1 MCGDADMASA
11 LSAGS
16 VPAFYREIYQ
26 IVCPNQEE
34 RIERDMFVKIL
45 VKSSLPKQSLSQI
58 WEAVDPRQDGFVTRD
73 GLYKAL
79 ALTALAQQGKSISD
93 KALEMFVDAELPKPS
108 LGDLSDL
115 KTLSV
120 RHRREHNPNV
130 LGYNYDELVTLDKVD
145 VELVP
150 EKKGII
156 LKHNEYHVSSRR
168 HNCTVNRRYN
178 DFVAFHD
185 LLLLRFPYRL
195 IPTLPPKK
203 LMGGSKEFIEARKRA
218 LKRFL
223 TLVAR
228 HPVLCEDKI
237 VNFFLTVKGSDI
249 GQKMKDQFKS
259 MPDEFMSSP
268 LASKAKELVPMDT
281 QASFQSSRLQ
291 IQAIQNSVEKLKDV
305 ADRMTARA
313 LSFSSDMLQCAKE
326 LTALSN
332 EPHPTTVWASGND
345 NSWGNLKHGFSG
357 VTPYYTKLSEAGAS
371 WFKREDCGAVEYL
384 ALFLDLTIS
393 YKDLCDRHEKGV
405 LKDHQNSLH
414 KMQQIK
420 KRQIAAQ
427 AKGQEYQVDQLE
439 SKIVEQET
447 DISNMENRNFYSLHC
462 LQLETQ
468 LVHANMKILA
478 IALQEMVASQIV
490 AHKELG
496 VVWNELEPHVDGL
509 LPSSSPVSS
518 PRGSPPLK

>member
-1 MCGDADMASA
+1 MATA
-11 LSAGS
+11 LSFGS
-16 VPAFYREIYQ
+16 VPSFYREVYQ

-45 VKSSLPKQSLSQI
+45 MKSSLPKQSLSQI
-58 WEAVDPRQDGFVTRD
+58 WEAVDPRQDGYVTRD

-79 ALTALAQQGKSISD
+79 ALTALAQQGKIISER
-93 KALEMFVDAELPKPS
+93 ALEQFVDSELPKPS

-115 KTLSV
+115 KSLSV
-120 RHRREHNPNV
+120 RQRRENNPNV
-130 LGYNYDELVTLDKVD
+130 LGYNYDELK
-145 VELVP
+145 
-150 EKKGII
+150 
-156 LKHNEYHVSSRR
+156 

-185 LLLLRFPYRL
+185 MLLARFPYRL

-203 LMGGSKEFIEARKRA
+203 LMGASKEFIEARKRS

-223 TLVAR
+223 TLVVR

-249 GQKMKDQFKS
+249 GQKLKDQYKL
-259 MPDEFMSSP
+259 MPDEFMTSP

-281 QASFQSSRLQ
+281 QASFQTSRLQ
-291 IQAIQNSVEKLKDV
+291 IQAIHNSVEKLKDV

-313 LSFSSDMLQCAKE
+313 LGFSSDMLQFAKE
-326 LTALSN
+326 LTALTN
-332 EPHPTTVWASGND
+332 ESHPTTVWASGSN
-345 NSWGNLKHGFSG
+345 NTWGNLKHSFTGI
-357 VTPYYTKLSEAGAS
+357 TPYYTKLSERGAV
-371 WFKREDCGAVEYL
+371 WFKREDTGAAEYL
-384 ALFLDLTIS
+384 ALFLDLTSS
-393 YKDLCDRHEKGV
+393 YRELCERHEKGV
-405 LKDHQNSLH
+405 LKDHQHSLQ

-427 AKGQEYQVDQLE
+427 AKGQDHAVDQLE

-447 DISNMENRNFYSLHC
+447 DISNMENRNYFSLHC

-468 LVHANMKILA
+468 LVHANMKLLA
-478 IALQEMVASQIV
+478 IVLQKMVTSQI
-490 AHKELG
+490 AGHKE
-496 VVWNELEPHVDGL
+496 VFEVWNELDPLVAAL
-509 LPSSSPVSS
+509 LPSNSPGSSP
-518 PRGSPPLK
+518 PGSPPLK

>member
-1 MCGDADMASA
+1 MFGTQGNMATA
-11 LSAGS
+11 LSFGS
-16 VPAFYREIYQ
+16 VPAFYREVYQ

-34 RIERDMFVKIL
+34 KIERDMFVKIL
-45 VKSSLPKQSLSQI
+45 MKSSLPKQSLSQI
-58 WEAVDPRQDGFVTRD
+58 WEAVDPRQDGYVTRD

-79 ALTALAQQGKSISD
+79 ALTALAQHGKSISER
-93 KALEMFVDAELPKPS
+93 ALEQFVDSELPKPS

-115 KTLSV
+115 KSLSV
-120 RHRREHNPNV
+120 RQRRENNPNV
-130 LGYNYDELVTLDKVD
+130 LGYNYDELVSLDTVEA
-145 VELVP
+145 ELVP

-156 LKHNEYHVSSRR
+156 LKHNEYHVSSKK

-185 LLLLRFPYRL
+185 MLLARFPYRL

-203 LMGGSKEFIEARKRA
+203 LMGASKEFIEARKRS

-223 TLVAR
+223 TLVVR

-249 GQKMKDQFKS
+249 GQKLKDQYKS

-281 QASFQSSRLQ
+281 QASFQTSRLQ
-291 IQAIQNSVEKLKDV
+291 IQAIHNSVEKLKDV
-305 ADRMTARA
+305 ADRMIARA
-313 LSFSSDMLQCAKE
+313 LGFSSDMLQFAKE
-326 LTALSN
+326 LTALTN
-332 EPHPTTVWASGND
+332 ESHPTTVWASGSD
-345 NSWGNLKHGFSG
+345 NSWGNLKHSFTGI
-357 VTPYYTKLSEAGAS
+357 TPYFTKLSERGAV
-371 WFKREDCGAVEYL
+371 WFKREDTGAAQYL
-384 ALFLDLTIS
+384 ALFLDLTSS
-393 YKDLCDRHEKGV
+393 YRELCERHEKGV
-405 LKDHQNSLH
+405 LKDHQHSLQ

-427 AKGQEYQVDQLE
+427 AKGQDHAVDQLE

-447 DISNMENRNFYSLHC
+447 DISNMENRNYFSLHC

-468 LVHANMKILA
+468 LVHANIKMLA
-478 IALQEMVASQIV
+478 IVLQKMVMSQV
-490 AHKELG
+490 AGHKE
-496 VVWNELEPHVDGL
+496 VSEVWNELDPLVAAL
-509 LPSSSPVSS
+509 LPSSSPGSS
-518 PRGSPPLK
+518 PPGSPP

>member
-1 MCGDADMASA
+1 MAAA
-11 LSAGS
+11 LSFGS
-16 VPAFYREIYQ
+16 VPSFYREVYQ

-34 RIERDMFVKIL
+34 KIERDMFVKIL
-45 VKSSLPKQSLSQI
+45 MKSSLPKQSLTQI
-58 WEAVDPRQDGFVTRD
+58 WEAVDPRQDGYVTRD

-79 ALTALAQQGKSISD
+79 ALTALAQQGKSISE
-93 KALEMFVDAELPKPS
+93 KALEQFVDSDLPKPS

-120 RHRREHNPNV
+120 RHRRENNPNV
-130 LGYNYDELVTLDKVD
+130 LGYNYDELASLDTVD

-185 LLLLRFPYRL
+185 MLLLRFPYRL
-195 IPTLPPKK
+195 IPALPPKK
-203 LMGGSKEFIEARKRA
+203 LMGASKEFIEARKRA

-223 TLVAR
+223 MLVVR
-228 HPVLCEDKI
+228 HPVLCEDRI

-249 GQKMKDQFKS
+249 GQKLKDQFKS

-291 IQAIQNSVEKLKDV
+291 IQAIHNSVEKLKDI

-313 LSFSSDMLQCAKE
+313 LGFSSDMLQFAKE

-345 NSWGNLKHGFSG
+345 NTWGNLKHGFTG
-357 VTPYYTKLSEAGAS
+357 ITPYYSKLSERGAS
-371 WFKREDCGAVEYL
+371 WFKREDTGAVEYL
-384 ALFLDLTIS
+384 ALFLDLTSS
-393 YKDLCDRHEKGV
+393 YKDLCERHEKGV

-427 AKGQEYQVDQLE
+427 AKGQEHAVDQLE

-468 LVHANMKILA
+468 LIHANMKMLA
-478 IALQEMVASQIV
+478 IILQKMVASQILG
-490 AHKELG
+490 HKEVG
-496 VVWNELEPHVDGL
+496 EVWNELESHVDGL
-509 LPSSSPVSS
+509 VPSGSPTSSP
-518 PRGSPPLK
+518 PGSPPMM

>member
-1 MCGDADMASA
+1 
-11 LSAGS
+11 
-16 VPAFYREIYQ
+16 
-26 IVCPNQEE
+26 
-34 RIERDMFVKIL
+34 
-45 VKSSLPKQSLSQI
+45 
-58 WEAVDPRQDGFVTRD
+58 
-73 GLYKAL
+73 
-79 ALTALAQQGKSISD
+79 
-93 KALEMFVDAELPKPS
+93 
-108 LGDLSDL
+108 
-115 KTLSV
+115 
-120 RHRREHNPNV
+120 
-130 LGYNYDELVTLDKVD
+130 
-145 VELVP
+145 
-150 EKKGII
+150 
-156 LKHNEYHVSSRR
+156 
-168 HNCTVNRRYN
+168 
-178 DFVAFHD
+178 
-185 LLLLRFPYRL
+185 
-195 IPTLPPKK
+195 
-203 LMGGSKEFIEARKRA
+203 
-218 LKRFL
+218 
-223 TLVAR
+223 
-228 HPVLCEDKI
+228 
-237 VNFFLTVKGSDI
+237 
-249 GQKMKDQFKS
+249 
-259 MPDEFMSSP
+259 
-268 LASKAKELVPMDT
+268 
-281 QASFQSSRLQ
+281 
-291 IQAIQNSVEKLKDV
+291 
-305 ADRMTARA
+305 
-313 LSFSSDMLQCAKE
+313 MLQCAKE

-393 YKDLCDRHEKGV
+393 YKDLCERHEKGV